1 MEERG
6 VLRTTTSLSFAGV
19 ISKDITVEEKRGIVV
34 KMSDES
40 EIRIW
45 CPYNE
50 VECIILP
57 DGKVI
62 GGDELDNFF

>member
-1 MEERG
+1 MQERG
-6 VLRTTTSLSFAGV
+6 LLRTTTSLSFAGV
-19 ISKDITVEEKRGIVV
+19 ISKNITIEKKKGIVV
-34 KMSDES
+34 KLSDES
-40 EIRIW
+40 DIRIW

-62 GGDELDNFF
+62 GRNELDNFF